1 MLNLSRPWSVRNL
14 FFCLSLI
21 ASVSASTA
29 HAQAPQTEW
38 DRQLDRLELGATAIG
53 IITPGVSGTNT
64 LNPPNQMHI
73 TQDGS
78 TTVGVLG
85 TLRYTKSP
93 LIGLEGNYS
102 FARYTENFS
111 AYIIGGAQTRVNEYS
126 LGWVFHLPNLFT
138 TQPYVSL
145 GAGTTAFHPTGGGGQ
160 GLPFQYRAT
169 YYYNVGL
176 DKALFGSK
184 SFGARIA
191 MREVFFKAP
200 DFGQNYLTINQHATT
215 FEPSLGFYLKF

>member
-1 MLNLSRPWSVRNL
+1 MLNVSRPWSVRNL

-21 ASVSASTA
+21 ACVSASTA

-53 IITPGVSGTNT
+53 IITKGVSGTNT
-64 LNPPNQMHI
+64 LNPPNQMVVN
-73 TQDGS
+73 QDGS
-78 TTVGVLG
+78 TTVGILA

-93 LIGLEGNYS
+93 LIGLEANYS

-126 LGWVFHLPNLFT
+126 LGWVFHLPNLLT
-138 TQPYVSL
+138 TQPYVSV
-145 GAGTTAFHPTGGGGQ
+145 GAGTTGFHPTAGGGQ

-184 SFGARIA
+184 NFGARVA
-191 MREVFFKAP
+191 MRQVFFKAP
-200 DFGQNYLTINQHATT
+200 DFGQNYLTIDRQTNTL
-215 FEPSLGFYLKF
+215 EPSLGFYLKF